1 MSKPAE
7 RGFSAGRWYAAQEPR
22 KIVSSSL
29 GEASLTRRDARRR
42 GLHGPEKTP
51 KKKAREESTCQN
63 PPEVR
68 ARTTKMP
75 QPVCASF

>member
-1 MSKPAE
+1 MSGRA
-7 RGFSAGRWYAAQEPR
+7 RGRWYAAQEPR

-51 KKKAREESTCQN
+51 KKKAREEHL
-63 PPEVR
+63 PEP
-68 ARTTKMP
+68 ARS
-75 QPVCASF
+75 QGENN